1 MNELDTQTIKGII
14 GEKFYFVKATEN
26 FLYKDNKR
34 TEEVDGIK
42 VKIYGTKDPE
52 RYYTVKI
59 PGTLEVVKGFA
70 IHTEVS
76 FDNLTGKLWA
86 KVVRNFGTV
95 ELSMKADDITP
106 VLK

>member
-1 MNELDTQTIKGII
+1 MNNLDTQTIKGLI
-14 GEKFYFVKATEN
+14 GEKFYYVKATEN
-26 FLYKDNKR
+26 FLYKEGKR

-42 VKIYGTKDPE
+42 VTIYGTKDPA
-52 RYYTVKI
+52 RYYAVKI
-59 PGTLEVVKGFA
+59 PGTLDNVKGFA

-76 FDNLTGKLWA
+76 FDNLTGKLWS